1 MSSSLFWLLG
11 FGPLVLSAVG
21 LAPVAPGARQRIA
34 GTAMAASLAAAF
46 TLAMALSA
54 GVAVVAYGPLTT
66 GTLGIGGVGLGI
78 YVDALSAIM
87 VGLVAFVGLI
97 VILYSRN
104 YLDGDP
110 GQGRFTR
117 WLCLT
122 LAAVLLL
129 SVSGNLLQFALAW
142 IATSVGLNKLL
153 LFYPER
159 QAAMLAARKKFLASR
174 LGDLC
179 LIGAMVLL
187 HRIFGSLDYAVLF
200 AGAETMRVAGDIP
213 GTIHAVAV
221 LLVVAALLQSAQ
233 LPVPGWLT
241 EVMETPTPVSALRHA
256 GVINAGGFLVLRFA
270 GLISLS
276 VPSMEVLVIIGGIT
290 ALFGSVVMLTQTSVK
305 VSLAYSTIAQM
316 GFMMLQCGLG
326 AFAAALLHIVAHSLY
341 KAHAFLSSGSVIDL
355 ARASWSPSPG
365 GNPHPARMAM
375 IVGLVLAVT
384 LLVGTLFGATITAQP
399 GVFALGAVVMLGL
412 AHLITQAFD
421 ERPSLYVIGRILA
434 LAAVVAI
441 AYFVLQWAAEHVLAG
456 SVPPVH
462 ALRGPLDLVIVALVV
477 LAFAAVTVFQSLLPG
492 KAATPRWQA
501 LHVHLANGLYV
512 NTLANRLVLRF
523 WPSPPPRTGAT
534 PSTTAS
540 GVHP

>member
-1 MSSSLFWLLG
+1 
-11 FGPLVLSAVG
+11 
-21 LAPVAPGARQRIA
+21 
-34 GTAMAASLAAAF
+34 
-46 TLAMALSA
+46 
-54 GVAVVAYGPLTT
+54 
-66 GTLGIGGVGLGI
+66 
-78 YVDALSAIM
+78 
-87 VGLVAFVGLI
+87 
-97 VILYSRN
+97 
-104 YLDGDP
+104 
-110 GQGRFTR
+110 
-117 WLCLT
+117 
-122 LAAVLLL
+122 
-129 SVSGNLLQFALAW
+129 
-142 IATSVGLNKLL
+142 
-153 LFYPER
+153 
-159 QAAMLAARKKFLASR
+159 
-174 LGDLC
+174 
-179 LIGAMVLL
+179 
-187 HRIFGSLDYAVLF
+187 
-200 AGAETMRVAGDIP
+200 
-213 GTIHAVAV
+213 
-221 LLVVAALLQSAQ
+221 
-233 LPVPGWLT
+233 
-241 EVMETPTPVSALRHA
+241 
-256 GVINAGGFLVLRFA
+256 
-270 GLISLS
+270 
-276 VPSMEVLVIIGGIT
+276 
-290 ALFGSVVMLTQTSVK
+290 
-305 VSLAYSTIAQM
+305 
-316 GFMMLQCGLG
+316 
-326 AFAAALLHIVAHSLY
+326 
-341 KAHAFLSSGSVIDL
+341 
-355 ARASWSPSPG
+355 
-365 GNPHPARMAM
+365 MAM